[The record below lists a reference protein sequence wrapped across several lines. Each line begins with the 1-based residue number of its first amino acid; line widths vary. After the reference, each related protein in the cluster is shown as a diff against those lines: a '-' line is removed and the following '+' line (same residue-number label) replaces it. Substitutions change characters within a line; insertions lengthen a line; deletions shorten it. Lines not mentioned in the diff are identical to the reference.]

1 LLLFCGVFY
10 TAFYYG
16 FVFFAEDVL
25 DDGIYKEV
33 DMSEAGSATDIN
45 FTVKKAGIYEISF
58 IYAQDPQ
65 KQKEE
70 EKLSEEVF
78 PGYGSDEFTKWFCR
92 KTTAAKLAG
101 YYGYTTQ
108 GVPEPMGT
116 SEEEKAACTG
126 EKILL
131 KVMLK
136 SLQNRKI
143 NYVKGGEA
151 NELKQNLSALTES
164 FDLSKYGATSWYSAP
179 NGGFAHDKVLLRAE
193 LEKGEYN
200 AKVQA
205 LSDAPELKKIVTFI
219 KISRYHNWK

>member
-1 LLLFCGVFY
+1 MEGD
-10 TAFYYG
+10 A
-16 FVFFAEDVL
+16 L

-33 DMSEAGSATDIN
+33 DMSDAGSATDIN

-70 EKLSEEVF
+70 EKRSEEVF
-78 PGYGSDEFTKWFCR
+78 PGYGSEAFTKWFCQ
-92 KTTAAKLAG
+92 KSTAAKLAG

-108 GVPEPMGT
+108 GIPEPIGT

-131 KVMLK
+131 KVALK
-136 SLQNRKI
+136 SMQNREI
-143 NYVKGGEA
+143 SYAKGGEI
-151 NELKQNLSALTES
+151 NELKQNLSTLTET

-193 LEKGEYN
+193 LEKGEYSV
-200 AKVQA
+200 KVQT
-205 LSDAPELKKIVTFI
+205 LSDVPELKKIVTFI
-219 KISRYHNWK
+219 KISKYHNWK

>member
-1 LLLFCGVFY
+1 MF
-10 TAFYYG
+10 FYYG
-16 FVFFAEDVL
+16 SDFLGDDAL
-25 DDGIYKEV
+25 YDGIYKEV
-33 DMSEAGSATDIN
+33 DMPEAGSATDIN
-45 FTVKKAGIYEISF
+45 FSVKKAGIYEISF

-70 EKLSEEVF
+70 EKLSEEAF
-78 PGYGSDEFTKWFCR
+78 PGCGSDEFTKWFCE
-92 KTTAAKLAG
+92 KSTAAKLAG

-108 GVPEPMGT
+108 GVPESIGT
-116 SEEEKAACTG
+116 SGEEKAACTG

-143 NYVKGGEA
+143 NYVKGGEV
-151 NELKQNLSALTES
+151 NDLKQNLSTLTET

-193 LEKGEYN
+193 LEKG
-200 AKVQA
+200 
-205 LSDAPELKKIVTFI
+205 
-219 KISRYHNWK
+219 

>member
-1 LLLFCGVFY
+1 MLLFCGVFY
-10 TAFYYG
+10 TAFYC
-16 FVFFAEDVL
+16 VSDFFAEDVL
-25 DDGIYKEV
+25 NDGIYKEV

-65 KQKEE
+65 TQKEE

-78 PGYGSDEFTKWFCR
+78 PGYGSDEFTKWFCQ

-108 GVPEPMGT
+108 GVPEPIGT
-116 SEEEKAACTG
+116 SEEEKEACTG

-143 NYVKGGEA
+143 SYVKGGEA
-151 NELKQNLSALTES
+151 NELKQNLSAITES

-193 LEKGEYN
+193 LEKGEYSV
-200 AKVQA
+200 KVQA
-205 LSDAPELKKIVTFI
+205 VSDAPELKKIMTFI

>member
-1 LLLFCGVFY
+1 
-10 TAFYYG
+10 
-16 FVFFAEDVL
+16 
-25 DDGIYKEV
+25 
-33 DMSEAGSATDIN
+33 MPEAGSATDIN

-70 EKLSEEVF
+70 EKLSEEAF
-78 PGYGSDEFTKWFCR
+78 PGYGSDEFTKWLCE
-92 KTTAAKLAG
+92 KSTAAKLAR

-116 SEEEKAACTG
+116 SEEEKSACTG

-143 NYVKGGEA
+143 NYVKGGEV
-151 NELKQNLSALTES
+151 NDLKQNLSALTES

-179 NGGFAHDKVLLRAE
+179 NGGFAHDKVMLRAE
-193 LEKGEYN
+193 LEKGEYSV
-200 AKVQA
+200 KVQA
-205 LSDAPELKKIVTFI
+205 VSDTPELKKIVMFTKFADI
-219 KISRYHNWK
+219 TTGSDDLRDLARQICLFERQI

>member
-1 LLLFCGVFY
+1 MLLFSGVFY
-10 TAFYYG
+10 YG
-16 FVFFAEDVL
+16 SDFLGDDTL
-25 DDGIYKEV
+25 YDGIYKEV
-33 DMSEAGSATDIN
+33 DMPEAGSATDIN
-45 FTVKKAGIYEISF
+45 FSVKKAGIYEISF

-70 EKLSEEVF
+70 EKLSEEAF
-78 PGYGSDEFTKWFCR
+78 PGCGSDEFTKWFCE
-92 KTTAAKLAG
+92 KSTAAKLAG

-108 GVPEPMGT
+108 GVLEPIGT
-116 SEEEKAACTG
+116 SGEEKAACTG

-143 NYVKGGEA
+143 NYVKGGEV
-151 NELKQNLSALTES
+151 NDLKQNLSTLTET

-193 LEKGEYN
+193 LEKGEYSV
-200 AKVQA
+200 KVQA

-219 KISRYHNWK
+219 KISKYHNWK